1 MGILKIEIRKRLL
14 VSQNH
19 NNVYCPIVVGN
30 MTQTR
35 MTTFIS
41 SEAQI
46 IVDGNTYK

>member
-1 MGILKIEIRKRLL
+1 MGILKLEIRKRSL

-19 NNVYCPIVVGN
+19 NVYCPIVVGN